1 MQPFHS
7 RVNVSRKLTVKP
19 ELHKGEIKGRKFH
32 AILACFFF
40 SLPLVTL
47 LFVVSASLSSTAL
60 MLKSD
65 ETERK

>member
-1 MQPFHS
+1 M
-7 RVNVSRKLTVKP
+7 RLLLV
-19 ELHKGEIKGRKFH
+19 
-32 AILACFFF
+32 FFF

-65 ETERK
+65 ETERKKYK